1 MISVYLLLD
10 LLYEWFWQ
18 NGFSSYLET
27 EIETG
32 VVR

>member
-1 MISVYLLLD
+1 MQIVKNTTILFD
-10 LLYEWFWQ
+10 PEWI
-18 NGFSSYLET
+18 SSYLET